1 MEKFYRWVGGYMEM
15 QMTGYSPE
23 RFLNLCSARGIE
35 IWDLWHAGEGYGF
48 FMRLKDFRRIRPLAR
63 KSGVRLKIRQRMGL
77 PFFLRKNRNRV
88 GFTGGMCLFF
98 VILYS
103 LSLFI
108 WDIQIQGNRRYTYET
123 VTDFL
128 QDREITWG
136 MLKSQ
141 LDCQAL
147 ESALRDYFP
156 EITWAAARISGTRLL
171 ISVKENE
178 ALSQIP
184 EKQEMPCDVVAS
196 KDGIISSIVV
206 RQGIAQVKAGDT
218 VKEGQVLISGEI
230 PIYDDSGQVAAV
242 RYVPADG
249 DVTAVTRYDFS
260 EQFPRIHTVQWE
272 TGRRKT
278 GFYLQAGPWSFVF
291 LLPEGEKEQWVYLT
305 ETSQAK
311 LFSNFYLPVYWGE
324 IQGKEVEYYES
335 FYTESEMEQVS
346 EGIYQNFVKNLNEKG
361 VQIIQN
367 DVKILEDESVC
378 RMEGTVTALESV
390 TRIQEIT
397 ELKET
402 ENLEYERSGEYH

>member
-1 MEKFYRWVGGYMEM
+1 
-15 QMTGYSPE
+15 
-23 RFLNLCSARGIE
+23 
-35 IWDLWHAGEGYGF
+35 
-48 FMRLKDFRRIRPLAR
+48 
-63 KSGVRLKIRQRMGL
+63 
-77 PFFLRKNRNRV
+77 
-88 GFTGGMCLFF
+88 MCLFF

-141 LDCQAL
+141 VDCQAL

-184 EKQEMPCDVVAS
+184 EKQETPCDVVAS

-305 ETSQAK
+305 ETSQAR

-378 RMEGTVTALESV
+378 RMEGTITALESV

>member
-1 MEKFYRWVGGYMEM
+1 M
-15 QMTGYSPE
+15 
-23 RFLNLCSARGIE
+23 
-35 IWDLWHAGEGYGF
+35 
-48 FMRLKDFRRIRPLAR
+48 
-63 KSGVRLKIRQRMGL
+63 
-77 PFFLRKNRNRV
+77 
-88 GFTGGMCLFF
+88 
-98 VILYS
+98 
-103 LSLFI
+103 
-108 WDIQIQGNRRYTYET
+108 
-123 VTDFL
+123 
-128 QDREITWG
+128 
-136 MLKSQ
+136 
-141 LDCQAL
+141 
-147 ESALRDYFP
+147 
-156 EITWAAARISGTRLL
+156 
-171 ISVKENE
+171 
-178 ALSQIP
+178 
-184 EKQEMPCDVVAS
+184 
-196 KDGIISSIVV
+196 
-206 RQGIAQVKAGDT
+206 
-218 VKEGQVLISGEI
+218 KEGQVLISGEI
-230 PIYDDSGQVAAV
+230 PIYDNSGQVAAV

-305 ETSQAK
+305 ETSQAR

>member
-1 MEKFYRWVGGYMEM
+1 MTNILKFIKGYVVIRLGGYA
-15 QMTGYSPE
+15 PE
-23 RFLNLCSARGIE
+23 RFLNLCSHHHI
-35 IWDLWHAGEGYGF
+35 ILWG
-48 FMRLKDFRRIRPLAR
+48 MRSVGTEYEMCVSIGGFRRLRPLVR
-63 KSGVRLKIRQRMGL
+63 KTRTKVVILERHGL
-77 PFFLRKNRNRV
+77 PFILHRYRNRK
-88 GFTGGMCLFF
+88 LFAAGA
-98 VILYS
+98 VAGAVLLYVM
-103 LSLFI
+103 SLFI
-108 WDIQIQGNRRYTYET
+108 WNIHIEGNYSLSDPVVLGYLENIGIVHGMKKKDVHGEQIEEM
-123 VTDFL
+123 L
-128 QDREITWG
+128 RE
-136 MLKSQ
+136 
-141 LDCQAL
+141 
-147 ESALRDYFP
+147 YFP

-184 EKQEMPCDVVAS
+184 EKQETPCDVVAS

-291 LLPEGEKEQWVYLT
+291 LLPEGGKEQWVYLT
-305 ETSQAK
+305 ETSQAR